1 MAIVGTTFSVV
12 GLNVVSISVV
22 VFAVVVV
29 GLAVVV
35 LETTCVV
42 ASFVAVLTVEVMDAF
57 NGSLSVVLDCFVTSS
72 LVVSD

>member
-12 GLNVVSISVV
+12 GLNVVSVSVV

-29 GLAVVV
+29 GLAVV

>member
-1 MAIVGTTFSVV
+1 M
-12 GLNVVSISVV
+12 
-22 VFAVVVV
+22 VV

-42 ASFVAVLTVEVMDAF
+42 ASFVVVLIVEVIEAF
-57 NGSLSVVLDCFVTSS
+57 DGSLSVVLDCFVTES